1 MSAVPR
7 KSSSRGRLVRALAR
21 SRSLPAVRA
30 GSPPR
35 STFRRLAENLSV
47 EQNPALAET
56 RRRPQS
62 GRLRRAVRIL
72 FTAGAITV
80 GLSLAGRQLAAR
92 LTVNVTTSMPRGIYW
107 LRPDRRAALHSTVA
121 LAIPSRVRQLVD
133 ERRYLPPGFRLL
145 KSVVAVAGD
154 VVCLEHQRY
163 SVNGLLVSVVAT
175 TDQAGRPLPPLYPF
189 CGVVPDGVAFLA
201 AAGASSLDSR
211 FFGPVPISDLTPA
224 AALWTY

>member
-1 MSAVPR
+1 M
-7 KSSSRGRLVRALAR
+7 
-21 SRSLPAVRA
+21 
-30 GSPPR
+30 
-35 STFRRLAENLSV
+35 
-47 EQNPALAET
+47 EQNSALAET

-62 GRLRRAVRIL
+62 GRLRRASRIL

-80 GLSLAGRQLAAR
+80 GLSVAGGQLAAR

-107 LRPDRRAALHSTVA
+107 LWPDRRAALHSTVT
-121 LAIPSRVRQLVD
+121 LAVPSNVRQLVD
-133 ERRYLPPGFRLL
+133 ERHYLPPGFRLL

-163 SVNGLLVSVVAT
+163 SVNGLLVSLVAT

-201 AAGASSLDSR
+201 AAGTSSLDSR
-211 FFGPVPISDLTPA
+211 FFGPVPLSDLTPA
-224 AALWTY
+224 VPLWTY